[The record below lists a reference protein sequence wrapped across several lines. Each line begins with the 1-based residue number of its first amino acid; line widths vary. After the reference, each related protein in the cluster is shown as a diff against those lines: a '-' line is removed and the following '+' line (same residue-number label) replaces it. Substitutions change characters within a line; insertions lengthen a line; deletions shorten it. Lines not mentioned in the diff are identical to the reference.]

1 MWIIVKYKKNELASL
16 IKEFHTKVGSDIK
29 IFEPKIKYQKK
40 IRHKLKLM
48 EASLLDNYLF
58 CYHDS
63 FKEKLSAERLKYCR
77 GLIQVLDGWIYNQNS
92 LLQFIKLCKESAD
105 KKGFLTQKFF
115 NILDI
120 KRAKFISG
128 PFTDMLF
135 YIISKT
141 KKNLKI
147 SIENKIAI
155 IDRNAGY
162 LYHAI

>member
-1 MWIIVKYKKNELASL
+1 
-16 IKEFHTKVGSDIK
+16 
-29 IFEPKIKYQKK
+29 
-40 IRHKLKLM
+40 M
-48 EASLLDNYLF
+48 EASLLNNYLF

-77 GLIQVLDGWIYNQNS
+77 GLIQVLDGWIYNQNN

-162 LYHAI
+162 LYHSIWLILKKFRLKLNYIMCTKLNIDFSKCGAMAKLNIFQKLFF

>member
-1 MWIIVKYKKNELASL
+1 MWIIIKYKKKELASL
-16 IKEFHTKVGSDIK
+16 IKEFQSKVGSDIK

-40 IRHKLKLM
+40 VRNTLKFM

-58 CYHDS
+58 CYHES
-63 FKEKLSAERLKYCR
+63 FKEKLFTERLKYCR
-77 GLIQVLDGWIYNQNS
+77 GLIQVLDGWICNQKN

-105 KKGFLTQKFF
+105 KSGFLTQRFF

-120 KRAKFISG
+120 KKAKFISG

-162 LYHAI
+162 LYQAV